1 MNDDQPISYRELFSI
16 YKRFAIFDN
25 SPILVWIKDISGKYL
40 YINNHFCEYNGKSRK
55 DIINSTDFELWPNEF
70 AEKYVSDDKD
80 VVKLKHSLHFEE
92 KVISKGEEHWMTTY
106 KNPVLNDRKEV
117 IGIFGF
123 SINITEKK
131 NFEKTLV
138 ENQNKLVIINNIL
151 AIDKSEVS
159 NEQLLIQIIDEI
171 FKFYNTFRISYFEID
186 SAYCLNKMYS
196 INPEDLPFLDI
207 EKKSVV
213 NPVDYITQLDN
224 AGYFIIDNFESSNK
238 THLNNQ
244 ESSTNEVASTID
256 IAIRINNIVVGVLR
270 FESIND
276 FDWNQT
282 KINNLL
288 EIGIHIS
295 TLLKEMFLVSQMKD
309 YENQL
314 KNNVRELNDYIN
326 EINELKDLYQTR
338 NEEMQINRQ
347 IMEEKAYEMIL
358 LNEQLI
364 NKEQELSETNTK
376 LESSL
381 KERDKFFS
389 IIAHDLRGPIG
400 SFLGLTKMVTEQSS
414 EFTKEELLEIS
425 DMLYKSADTLYNLME
440 NLLNWSRLQRDV
452 IIVEPI
458 PIKVETVINLSLS
471 IYNDAINKK
480 NIEVSKHILKDIS
493 ALSDLN
499 MLQSV
504 IRNLLSNAIKF
515 TPLNGKIIIE
525 SKKIDANFVSIAIQD
540 SGIGMSEDLVSK
552 LFKIDEKV
560 SREGTEGEPST
571 GLGLILCKE
580 FVEKNKGSI
589 SVVSQENKGTKFEI
603 ILPIGIEE

>member
-1 MNDDQPISYRELFSI
+1 
-16 YKRFAIFDN
+16 
-25 SPILVWIKDISGKYL
+25 
-40 YINNHFCEYNGKSRK
+40 
-55 DIINSTDFELWPNEF
+55 
-70 AEKYVSDDKD
+70 
-80 VVKLKHSLHFEE
+80 
-92 KVISKGEEHWMTTY
+92 
-106 KNPVLNDRKEV
+106 
-117 IGIFGF
+117 
-123 SINITEKK
+123 
-131 NFEKTLV
+131 
-138 ENQNKLVIINNIL
+138 
-151 AIDKSEVS
+151 
-159 NEQLLIQIIDEI
+159 
-171 FKFYNTFRISYFEID
+171 
-186 SAYCLNKMYS
+186 
-196 INPEDLPFLDI
+196 
-207 EKKSVV
+207 
-213 NPVDYITQLDN
+213 
-224 AGYFIIDNFESSNK
+224 
-238 THLNNQ
+238 
-244 ESSTNEVASTID
+244 
-256 IAIRINNIVVGVLR
+256 
-270 FESIND
+270 
-276 FDWNQT
+276 
-282 KINNLL
+282 
-288 EIGIHIS
+288 
-295 TLLKEMFLVSQMKD
+295 
-309 YENQL
+309 
-314 KNNVRELNDYIN
+314 
-326 EINELKDLYQTR
+326 
-338 NEEMQINRQ
+338 
-347 IMEEKAYEMIL
+347 MIL

-458 PIKVETVINLSLS
+458 PIKVESVINLSLS

-525 SKKIDANFVSIAIQD
+525 SKKIDANLVSIAIQD

>member
-314 KNNVRELNDYIN
+314 KNNVRELNDYIE